1 MKKVPLSALLAAL
14 CLFSSTARAD
24 VSTGLIAKYLFDGNA
39 GDASGN
45 GNHGSAVGSLQLTT
59 DRFGSANAAYLFNG
73 TNSYVLIP
81 SSPSLNSPSS
91 AMTQAAWILL
101 NGPSLVGA
109 GFDPIIMKSNGSDN
123 AFMYRMNATTTYFGS
138 AFNHWG
144 THLSAGRSIPLQE
157 WHHVAT
163 VFNGTTIKFYFDG
176 VLVDTQPM
184 ALTITPDNRALT
196 IGADQPGV
204 PEFFNGKIDDVHLYS
219 RALSD
224 ADILELFSVPS
235 AVDDA
240 SPTVPLAIGR
250 PYPNPTY
257 AQATIEF
264 SLGSPEVVQL
274 AIYDVLGRRIRLLRS
289 ESLEAGFHSA
299 TWNGQ
304 DDSNVPAPP
313 GIYFF
318 DLRAGNLS
326 RTSRV
331 VRLP

>member
-1 MKKVPLSALLAAL
+1 MKKLLLSVALAGLS
-14 CLFSSTARAD
+14 LFCSTARAD
-24 VSTGLIAKYLFDGNA
+24 VSTGLIAKYLFEGNA
-39 GDASGN
+39 SDASGN
-45 GNHGSAVGSLQLTT
+45 GNHGSSVGSLQLTT
-59 DRFGSANAAYLFNG
+59 DRFGTPNAAYLFNG

-81 SSPSLNSPSS
+81 SSPSLNSPST
-91 AMTQAAWILL
+91 AMTQAVWILL

-144 THLSAGRSIPLQE
+144 THLSAGQSIPLQE

-184 ALTITPDNRALT
+184 VLTITQDNRALT
-196 IGADQPGV
+196 IGADSPGI
-204 PEFFNGKIDDVHLYS
+204 PEYFNGKIDDVHLYS

-224 ADILELFSVPS
+224 ADILELYSAPS

-240 SPTVPLAIGR
+240 TPIVTLAMGR

-257 AQATIEF
+257 AHSTIEF
-264 SLGSPEVVQL
+264 SLVSPQVVQL
-274 AIYDVLGRRIRLLRS
+274 AVYDVLGRRIRLLRS
-289 ESLEAGFHSA
+289 GSLEVGSHSV

-304 DDSNVPAPP
+304 DDSNAPAPP

-318 DLRAGNLS
+318 DLRAGSLS